1 MRKISKEIAES
12 FYKGFS
18 KSKGNTATDGVNVWL
33 HGNKIAWRTQDNNL
47 EVTLAGWPTVTTRER
62 LNAILEIFDIQYRI
76 SQRDHDQ
83 IIRRVVSYDN
93 GFKDQYEPIGENW
106 IINFF
111 DDDHQGTSNG
121 YKFRNF

>member
-62 LNAILEIFDIQYRI
+62 LNSILNVFGWDHYIQQIDGQQYLVNEASDSKHIMSEDKFI
-76 SQRDHDQ
+76 S
-83 IIRRVVSYDN
+83 
-93 GFKDQYEPIGENW
+93 
-106 IINFF
+106 
-111 DDDHQGTSNG
+111 
-121 YKFRNF
+121 FRKVEQSEDLK